1 MNEKKSKEEI
11 NNYILSILQSSDFT
25 KTLESFDNEIIK
37 PTIFLMA
44 ERIKRKKNKKRKKRK
59 KS

>member
-11 NNYILSILQSSDFT
+11 NNYILSILPSSDFT

-37 PTIFLMA
+37 PTIVLMA
-44 ERIKRKKNKKRKKRK
+44 ERIKNKKRKKRK

>member
-37 PTIFLMA
+37 PTIVLMA
-44 ERIKRKKNKKRKKRK
+44 ERIKNKKRKKRK

>member
-25 KTLESFDNEIIK
+25 KTLESFSDEMIK
-37 PTIFLMA
+37 PAMRLMA

>member
-25 KTLESFDNEIIK
+25 KTLESFDNEMIK
-37 PTIFLMA
+37 PAMRLMA
-44 ERIKRKKNKKRKKRK
+44 ERIKNKKRKKRK

>member
-25 KTLESFDNEIIK
+25 KTLESFDNEILK
-37 PTIFLMA
+37 PTMVLMA
-44 ERIKRKKNKKRKKRK
+44 ERIKNKKRKKRK

>member
-37 PTIFLMA
+37 PTMVLMA

>member
-1 MNEKKSKEEI
+1 MNEKKSAEEI

-25 KTLESFDNEIIK
+25 KTLESFSDEMIK
-37 PTIFLMA
+37 PTMRLMA
-44 ERIKRKKNKKRKKRK
+44 EIEKRKKRKKRK

>member
-1 MNEKKSKEEI
+1 MSEKKSAEEI

-25 KTLESFDNEIIK
+25 KTLESFSNEMIK
-37 PTIFLMA
+37 PAMRLMA
-44 ERIKRKKNKKRKKRK
+44 EIKKRKKRKKRK

>member
-1 MNEKKSKEEI
+1 MNEKKSAEEI

-25 KTLESFDNEIIK
+25 KTLESFSDEMIK
-37 PTIFLMA
+37 PAMRLMA
-44 ERIKRKKNKKRKKRK
+44 KRKMCKKCKKCKKRK

>member
-37 PTIFLMA
+37 PTMVLMA
-44 ERIKRKKNKKRKKRK
+44 ERIKRKKKIGRAHV
-59 KS
+59 

>member
-37 PTIFLMA
+37 PTIVLMA

>member
-25 KTLESFDNEIIK
+25 KTLESFGDEMIK
-37 PTIFLMA
+37 PAMRLMA
-44 ERIKRKKNKKRKKRK
+44 EKIKREKNKKRKKRK
-59 KS
+59 GS

>member
-11 NNYILSILQSSDFT
+11 NNYILSILQPSDFT

-37 PTIFLMA
+37 PTIVLMA
-44 ERIKRKKNKKRKKRK
+44 ERIKNKKRKKRK

>member
-1 MNEKKSKEEI
+1 MSEKININEI
-11 NNYILSILQSSDFT
+11 TNRALSILQSSDFT
-25 KTLESFDNEIIK
+25 KTLESFSDEMIK
-37 PTIFLMA
+37 PAMRLMA